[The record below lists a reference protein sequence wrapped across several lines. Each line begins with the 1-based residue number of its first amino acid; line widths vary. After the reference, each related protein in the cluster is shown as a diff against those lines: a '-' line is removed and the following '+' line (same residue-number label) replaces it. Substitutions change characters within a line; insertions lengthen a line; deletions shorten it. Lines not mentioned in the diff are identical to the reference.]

1 MAVPGVAGFC
11 GVVYPLLDAVDDDD
25 DDDVED
31 EEDEASEERDIG
43 LRRLIWSEQQSP
55 LVEAAL
61 EPGLLPVGVDTAE
74 VTGEPAA
81 IEATGM

>member
-1 MAVPGVAGFC
+1 M
-11 GVVYPLLDAVDDDD
+11 DAVDDDD

-61 EPGLLPVGVDTAE
+61 EPGLLPVGVDTVE
-74 VTGEPAA
+74 VTGEAA

>member
-1 MAVPGVAGFC
+1 M
-11 GVVYPLLDAVDDDD
+11 DAVDDDD

-31 EEDEASEERDIG
+31 EEDELASEERDIG

-55 LVEAAL
+55 LVEAAE

-74 VTGEPAA
+74 VTGEPA
-81 IEATGM
+81 IDVTWGM